1 MDSNLAQDA
10 ISAALCEDWEKAI
23 KLNSSILKENP
34 ANINALNRLAR
45 AYAET
50 GNTIKAKTLTKKV
63 LKLDPANMIA
73 LRCIEKWDNFK
84 KAKKVNPSEK
94 GLAKI
99 FIEEPT
105 KTKII
110 SLINLGDPSSLINL
124 DCGETVKLVA
134 HPHTVSIL
142 SMDDVYI
149 GRFPDNLAIK
159 FINLIKLGSNFKAIV
174 KSTSKTEVKILVYTS
189 KNDS

>member
-10 ISAALCEDWEKAI
+10 ISAALREDWEKAI
-23 KLNSSILKENP
+23 KLNSSILKVSPES
-34 ANINALNRLAR
+34 IDALNRLAR
-45 AYAET
+45 AYAES
-50 GNTIKAKTLTKKV
+50 GNTTKAKIITKKV

-73 LRCIEKWDNFK
+73 IRCIEKWDNFK
-84 KAKKVNPSEK
+84 KTKNINPSER

-110 SLINLGDPSSLINL
+110 SLINLGDPSNLINL
-124 DCGETVKLVA
+124 DCGESVKLVA

-142 SMDDVYI
+142 SVDDTYI

-159 FINLIKLGSNFKAIV
+159 FINLIKLGGNFKAIV
-174 KSTSKTEVKILVYTS
+174 KSASKTEVKILVYTS